1 MVGKFQH
8 LVATD
13 NSEPYVFFCHPT
25 NSEGTMRNYLPLAVV
40 VSLGSL
46 AACSKP
52 AASTA
57 DSTTAVAS
65 TTASTTTTAS
75 ADLTSNEGKIR
86 NAMSAAPDSVASAA
100 AIMDWPATAGGKPTQ
115 LRAGTNGWVCFPASP
130 NPTGA
135 VGQDPMCLDAEFQ
148 KWAGAW
154 MTKKSP
160 KLAAV
165 GVAYM
170 LQGDR
175 GASITD
181 PFVRTAAAAKKDE
194 ILTALNDQWTALAG
208 SLPADVTAIQN
219 RIDVL
224 SKKSRKKQA
233 AGIDLDAAKAGA
245 GDATALWSKAQAAF
259 AAGNMDE
266 AVSTAKDVKVKVQAL
281 ATSLKMDLTA
291 PAA

>member
-1 MVGKFQH
+1 
-8 LVATD
+8 
-13 NSEPYVFFCHPT
+13 
-25 NSEGTMRNYLPLAVV
+25 MRIFLPLAVV

-57 DSTTAVAS
+57 DSTTTAAS

-75 ADLTSNEGKIR
+75 ADLTTTEGKIR
-86 NAMSAAPDSVASAA
+86 NAVSAAPDSVASAA
-100 AIMDWPATAGGKPTQ
+100 TIMDWPATEGGKATQ

-154 MTKKSP
+154 MTKKPP
-160 KLAAV
+160 KLTGV

-175 GASITD
+175 GASVTD
-181 PFVRTAAAAKKDE
+181 PYAKTPAAAKNAQDWVVAGPHVMVTTPN
-194 ILTALNDQWTALAG
+194 TAALS
-208 SLPADVTAIQN
+208 SLPGVPTGGTPWVMWKGTPYAHIMVP
-219 RIDVL
+219 
-224 SKKSRKKQA
+224 
-233 AGIDLDAAKAGA
+233 
-245 GDATALWSKAQAAF
+245 
-259 AAGNMDE
+259 
-266 AVSTAKDVKVKVQAL
+266 VKG
-281 ATSLKMDLTA
+281 
-291 PAA
+291 